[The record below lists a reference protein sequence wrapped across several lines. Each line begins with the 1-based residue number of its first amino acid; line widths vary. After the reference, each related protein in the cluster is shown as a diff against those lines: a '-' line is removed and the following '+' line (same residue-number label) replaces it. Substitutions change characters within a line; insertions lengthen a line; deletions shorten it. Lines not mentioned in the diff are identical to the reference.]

1 MKTPTRRFVMLSV
14 AIPLAFTAGLPAAQA
29 ANPNASCVGI
39 IVSSE
44 APAGEFDVDTYK
56 DLAESVGVS
65 PFGQF
70 VVTGARL
77 HEGSMEACL
86 P

>member
-1 MKTPTRRFVMLSV
+1 MLFV
-14 AIPLAFTAGLPAAQA
+14 AILLAFAAGLPAVQA

-44 APAGEFDVDTYK
+44 APAGEFDVGTYK
-56 DLAESVGVS
+56 DLAEDAGVS

-70 VVTGARL
+70 VTTGARL
-77 HEGSMEACL
+77 HEGSLEACL